1 MNKKEYVPYFK
12 RNKIQNQTTSHNN
25 RREWDDDYDTNQR
38 TSYENST
45 SNVDFNGKSV
55 SNQVKDMTVFPNK
68 SNEKSN
74 LIETKLIDELTKPTG
89 ISFQPSDTQLNELVK
104 RAKGLNMEY
113 LYEILHSKIYSYENY
128 DNQNLVK
135 SFIKSLYCIYVLM
148 KEYPLFKDLMTES
161 LSLIYSIKD
170 YFSISNKKVYEI
182 TVLIIKLVIGDS
194 NEESINDYDNT
205 CNTTYPTQ
213 SEMKQEEN
221 QGKDVDLF
229 ENEENSTEKTS
240 KLKFIKSKHKSSKV
254 INTLEN
260 IFESTEDRKQVESS
274 HNSIFDSI
282 PKEIDFTNTVNV
294 ENIFENKEKLEKER
308 KLNDLLN
315 SISEIDSS
323 NQTKDNQSLEVSLF
337 NSLNINHSDDKKNN
351 PSASNISMSNLND
364 RLFLESHPLIKEQI
378 DSQFKYLLS
387 TYGESNKENLYDYAK
402 QIVLN
407 NPLLKGLLNK
417 EQEKERIIICKE
429 DKSFNSKFAFGEKEE
444 KDSFDF
450 VNDLLKK

>member
-45 SNVDFNGKSV
+45 SNVEFNGKSV
-55 SNQVKDMTVFPNK
+55 SYQVKDMTVFPNK

-274 HNSIFDSI
+274 QD
-282 PKEIDFTNTVNV
+282 
-294 ENIFENKEKLEKER
+294 R
-308 KLNDLLN
+308 K
-315 SISEIDSS
+315 S
-323 NQTKDNQSLEVSLF
+323 V
-337 NSLNINHSDDKKNN
+337 
-351 PSASNISMSNLND
+351 
-364 RLFLESHPLIKEQI
+364 
-378 DSQFKYLLS
+378 
-387 TYGESNKENLYDYAK
+387 
-402 QIVLN
+402 V
-407 NPLLKGLLNK
+407 
-417 EQEKERIIICKE
+417 
-429 DKSFNSKFAFGEKEE
+429 
-444 KDSFDF
+444 
-450 VNDLLKK
+450 